1 MLKMNKRQ
9 LKKRNKKIH
18 NNILSFIPYEIES
31 KVFGSGYFIFEFEE
45 AGVCW
50 FYLKNF
56 PKWKFGIWLNNE
68 EGTGYEIFGQ
78 GIASIDKFKPSASV
92 ISTDDINEFV
102 DDLYILDATLNGED
116 TKFSGYVGEDN
127 INEAYDREVQKIND
141 YRLDKVNFM
150 ILKFNDDNEFIQL
163 RLVDRNSKTCS
174 ISPRYSI
181 NVHVSPELDNI
192 DESIYESYIYLQD
205 AFDAIGLMNED
216 VDKFNVDSYIFDYF
230 GDELKGRKF
239 YTWQQKQ
246 YKWKD
251 SYDDHL
257 NYQYDFYV
265 REYDVIEAELT
276 MFIHTLTDSAYN
288 DSDEIFYAVHKR
300 YTESKLTYNVGYAKT
315 LSFNQ
320 ARKNRK
326 QSQKEG
332 K

>member
-50 FYLKNF
+50 FYLKEF
-56 PKWKFGIWLNNE
+56 PKWKFGIWLNDK
-68 EGTGYEIFGQ
+68 GTGYEIFGQ

-92 ISTDDINEFV
+92 IGTDDINEFV
-102 DDLYILDATLNGED
+102 DDLYVLDATLNGDD
-116 TKFSGYVGEDN
+116 TKFSEYVGDDN
-127 INEAYDREVQKIND
+127 INEAYDREIQKIND

-150 ILKFNDDNEFIQL
+150 ILKFNDDNDFIQL
-163 RLVDRNSKTCS
+163 RLVDRNSKNCN

-181 NVHVSPELDNI
+181 HVHTSKDLKNVNECV
-192 DESIYESYIYLQD
+192 YVAYIYLQNR
-205 AFDAIGLMNED
+205 FDDIGLMNED
-216 VDKFNVDSYIFDYF
+216 IDKFNVDSYIFDYF
-230 GDELKGRKF
+230 SDELKGRGF
-239 YTWQQKQ
+239 YTYQRDM
-246 YKWKD
+246 YKWSD

-265 REYDVIEAELT
+265 REYDVMDAELT
-276 MFIHTLTDSAYN
+276 MFIKSREGRLNTETADIMA
-288 DSDEIFYAVHKR
+288 EVH
-300 YTESKLTYNVGYAKT
+300 YEFANNGLSYNVGYART

-326 QSQKEG
+326 QLQKEG